1 MTGILGAMVGG
12 SGGPTIQLVTPVS
25 LSYASSGT
33 SAIVSYA
40 IDPDGYVYTY
50 AGGPSIVYTQAEQW
64 DNMPA
69 TTGNYEVRA
78 TLSSGTAPSGTLGS
92 WTPIT
97 AQQAWTLAAIPTFFP
112 YKTCVLTIEVRDTAT
127 STVKATAT
135 VTLTADSR

>member
-12 SGGPTIQLVTPVS
+12 SGGPTIQLVTPVT
-25 LSYASSGT
+25 LSYLNNAAV
-33 SAIVSYA
+33 AIVAYA
-40 IDPDGYVYTY
+40 LDPDGYVYTS
-50 AGGPSIVYTQAEQW
+50 AGSTLSYVQQEQW

-92 WTPIT
+92 WT
-97 AQQAWTLAAIPTFFP
+97 AVSSRQAWTLVTTSGFV
-112 YKTCVLTIEVRDTAT
+112 KTCVLTIEVRDTAT